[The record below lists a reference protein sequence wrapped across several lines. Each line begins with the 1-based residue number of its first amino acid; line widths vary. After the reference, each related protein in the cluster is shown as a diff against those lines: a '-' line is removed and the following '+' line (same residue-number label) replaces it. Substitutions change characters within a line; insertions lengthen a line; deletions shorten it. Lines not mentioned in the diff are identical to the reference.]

1 MTSTLLQRL
10 RSALRRRNTCRQ
22 LLKLDDH
29 LLADVGQNRAQLE
42 RELRQS
48 LMSGLQDKR
57 KTSTAPYLEQRN

>member
-1 MTSTLLQRL
+1 MTTTLLQRL

-29 LLADVGQNRAQLE
+29 LLADVGQSRAQLE

-48 LMSGLQDKR
+48 LMSRLQGKR
-57 KTSTAPYLEQRN
+57 KSTAAPYLEQRN